1 MRAWGWGDRSSL
13 QCAIRGRKISS
24 EKRVWPVTF
33 ARASTLRRG
42 TPITRR
48 SSALAI
54 EASAGVDR
62 ESFSFGMRPPECSYV
77 TSLRHL
83 RYGNL
88 LVSDLKHRGF
98 DSFKNLKIAGA
109 AAKISRDCF
118 ANLIAGGETILI
130 QHSFCSHQNCRC
142 AIAAL
147 RSSNIAKA
155 IPYCKP

>member
-1 MRAWGWGDRSSL
+1 
-13 QCAIRGRKISS
+13 
-24 EKRVWPVTF
+24 
-33 ARASTLRRG
+33 
-42 TPITRR
+42 
-48 SSALAI
+48 
-54 EASAGVDR
+54 
-62 ESFSFGMRPPECSYV
+62 MRPPECSYV

-118 ANLIAGGETILI
+118 ANLIAGGVRIVI
-130 QHSFCSHQNCRC
+130 QQSFCSHQNCRC

-147 RSSNIAKA
+147 RSSKIGKG
-155 IPYCKP
+155 IL